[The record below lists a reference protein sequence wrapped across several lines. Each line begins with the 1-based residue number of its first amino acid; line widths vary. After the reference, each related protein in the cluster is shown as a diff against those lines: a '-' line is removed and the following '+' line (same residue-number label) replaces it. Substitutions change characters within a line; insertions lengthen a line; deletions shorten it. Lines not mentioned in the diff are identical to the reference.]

1 MMDKGKVCNL
11 LSMFSIIIFG
21 GLMNSSSN
29 TFNVAYS
36 KAVDLIELNSGN
48 STLDK
53 NLPLFYD
60 CIDEAVDSS
69 KNTEEDPYF
78 KDEPT
83 KNEVV
88 SCYYQT
94 FPNE

>member
-1 MMDKGKVCNL
+1 MDKEKTFNL
-11 LSMFSIIIFG
+11 LSIISVLLLG
-21 GLMNSSSN
+21 GLMYSSFN
-29 TFNVAYS
+29 TFSVAFS

-69 KNTEEDPYF
+69 ENTEEDPYF

-94 FPNE
+94 FPSG